1 MAISNDEKNRDLKQS
16 KIKESVDVLMRSG
29 RDRDFRF

>member
-1 MAISNDEKNRDLKQS
+1 MAISNDENRDLKQS